1 MTEAMKWAPRSTRSH
16 LQEYPNQVPIG
27 NLAEHSGLSLAFD
40 SVLHSWLT
48 SSTKSNKKLQNSE
61 TSRFVSVL
69 CLRSK
74 YAGEISGLLSV
85 LSSEEKKGLADKLV
99 SDIWEACVQ
108 KDNEK
113 HRGAVWRAAGYLIL
127 CSGINRKLLHAI
139 STSHVELFTTAA
151 METAVEVWQWI
162 ITSRQDLELCFI
174 QEMVGAWQT
183 TFDKRMGLF
192 TLDSKL
198 ASPLATYD
206 GCKLVPEKINIMPH
220 LIWLQ
225 LISEMVDTAKYC
237 NRDKVE
243 MFCMLL
249 HRSLPMTQNAPQ
261 FTRNVMTVGC
271 RFKFLQ
277 CGLSLLQGNII
288 TKSIAR
294 NILRERI
301 YYYALDYF
309 CSEQMCPS
317 QSRDELYEDIIILIK
332 FWQTMR
338 SEKKHLVASE
348 LSDYDLNPSSQN
360 ISVSKQSDNISTA
373 GSEFGRVSNTGTGTG
388 WYNTI
393 TIPHSTSTLSKKSGS
408 RSKRLP
414 FFKDS
419 YDRDYMKKRNL
430 ILELLAAEIEFLI
443 IWYNP
448 LSNTEMQIPG
458 EDSITEWRAR
468 PVKLNMWRD
477 YTRLA
482 WANNPAL
489 AVFLPHRQVISIT
502 FSINTEYWQCSF
514 LEFAMQKS

>member
-1 MTEAMKWAPRSTRSH
+1 MKWAPRSTRSH

-40 SVLHSWLT
+40 SVLHSWVT
-48 SSTKSNKKLQNSE
+48 NSTKSNRKLQNSG

-85 LSSEEKKGLADKLV
+85 LNNEDKKGLADKLV
-99 SDIWEACVQ
+99 SDIWEACAE
-108 KDNEK
+108 KDNGK

-151 METAVEVWQWI
+151 METSVEVWQWI
-162 ITSRQDLELCFI
+162 MTSRQDLELCFI

-183 TFDKRMGLF
+183 TFDKRIGLF

-198 ASPLATYD
+198 ASPLAAYD

-225 LISEMVDTAKYC
+225 LISEMVDTGC

-317 QSRDELYEDIIILIK
+317 QTRDELYEDIIILIK

-348 LSDYDLNPSSQN
+348 MSDYDLNPSSQN
-360 ISVSKQSDNISTA
+360 ISVTKQSDNISIS
-373 GSEFGRVSNTGTGTG
+373 GSELGRVSNTGAGSG

-393 TIPHSTSTLSKKSGS
+393 TIPHSTSTLSKKSSS
-408 RSKRLP
+408 RSKRMP
-414 FFKDS
+414 FLKDS

-448 LSNTEMQIPG
+448 LSHVEMQIPG

-482 WANNPAL
+482 WANNPVL
-489 AVFLPHRQVISIT
+489 AVFLPHR
-502 FSINTEYWQCSF
+502 
-514 LEFAMQKS
+514 